1 MPWEGRSVRDLCLF
15 GFGFR
20 DFLFKCT
27 DTSEVILAS
36 SGGETHIA
44 IPLRQR
50 TKEAMGILDV
60 NIGRSRM
67 LLYQEYKDLQKMVKM
82 IQNVSYEILGEFS
95 GEIEKTMVIGIVN
108 MVSGYIFQLIIS
120 ECRSFHV
127 RRIPLCSLSHVNV
140 CSVTQQRTRTHVI
153 ILV

>member
-1 MPWEGRSVRDLCLF
+1 MTGASGQDGRKTVIQYIWIWNAVSRLVCKRPMLIHFC
-15 GFGFR
+15 FR

-50 TKEAMGILDV
+50 TKEAMGVLDV

-67 LLYQEYKDLQKMVKM
+67 LVYQEYKDVQKMMKM
-82 IQNVSYEILGEFS
+82 IQNVTYEILGEFT
-95 GEIEKTMVIGIVN
+95 GEIEKTMVLGIVAT
-108 MVSGYIFQLIIS
+108 VT
-120 ECRSFHV
+120 V
-127 RRIPLCSLSHVNV
+127 WIPGLLGGTLRH
-140 CSVTQQRTRTHVI
+140 
-153 ILV
+153 